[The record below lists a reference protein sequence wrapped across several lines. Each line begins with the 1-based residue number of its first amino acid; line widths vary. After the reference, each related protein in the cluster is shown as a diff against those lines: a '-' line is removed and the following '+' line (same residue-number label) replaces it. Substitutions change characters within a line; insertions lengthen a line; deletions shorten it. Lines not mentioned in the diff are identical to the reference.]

1 MKRPTLALALL
12 LIAPL
17 AAAAQPGPPP
27 GGPPPHGAQATDSQ
41 PLAPPRMFLSPSGQP
56 FRPTPSG
63 GDPFDAWFA
72 QADANHDG
80 RIDRAEF
87 RADAE
92 AFFKQLD
99 ANGDGRID
107 GFEINAYEHRIAPEL
122 ASEVESR
129 AFGPPPGS
137 GRDDRD
143 GGKGRG
149 GKRGGPGGDR
159 DAGGREGDG
168 PGGGGRGG
176 APGGLGRGH
185 VSLLNEPEPVSGAD
199 FDLDGRVTAAEW
211 LRATD
216 RRFDMLDDKRLG
228 YLTRD
233 ALFAKLPKPPAPK
246 KGRR

>member
-1 MKRPTLALALL
+1 MKRPTLVLALL
-12 LIAPL
+12 IIAPMQARAL
-17 AAAAQPGPPP
+17 PSPPP
-27 GGPPPHGAQATDSQ
+27 GGPPPQVSPAQGGQ
-41 PLAPPRMFLSPSGQP
+41 PLAPPRMFLNPSGQP
-56 FRPTPSG
+56 FRPTPGG

-72 QADANHDG
+72 QADANLDG

-92 AFFKQLD
+92 AFFKRLD

-107 GFEINAYEHRIAPEL
+107 GFEINAYEHQIVPEL

-129 AFGPPPGS
+129 AFGPPAGA
-137 GRDDRD
+137 GGDERE
-143 GGKGRG
+143 GGKGRS
-149 GKRGGPGGDR
+149 GKRGGRGDPGGGPQETR
-159 DAGGREGDG
+159 G
-168 PGGGGRGG
+168 PGG
-176 APGGLGRGH
+176 PGRGH
-185 VSLLNEPEPVSGAD
+185 VSLLNEPEPVSGAP
-199 FDLDGRVTAAEW
+199 FTAAEW

-246 KGRR
+246 KGKR